1 MSDAHRKL
9 PILTVVVI
17 ALSFGLMGFPSA
29 ANASFDKRTK
39 DWVIDVGGLKFG
51 LVETIDRNFTDGH
64 IVHVETAVVLGRHE
78 LVVPMKTWHL
88 LLIVIGAVTAFGL
101 FFRRGV
107 NRSRPGS

>member
-9 PILTVVVI
+9 PILTAVLIV
-17 ALSFGLMGFPSA
+17 LSFGLVAFPSA
-29 ANASFDKRTK
+29 ANASFFEQTK
-39 DWVIDVGGLKFG
+39 NWVTEIGGLRFG

-107 NRSRPGS
+107 SRSRTGS